1 MTGIPEIGKNNYIT
15 AEGLQQVV
23 DFIRSNMSKMSQDV
37 SLALGSMQ
45 SQIDNLEKNRTINVN
60 VKLDKTV
67 VKECLDDSTNQE
79 NH

>member
-1 MTGIPEIGKNNYIT
+1 
-15 AEGLQQVV
+15 
-23 DFIRSNMSKMSQDV
+23 MSQDV